1 MAGPRAVAGLA
12 LAALG
17 AAACTSRSLPPGPD
31 VLHIAVRADV
41 RGFFPN
47 PPFANEA
54 YSVHIN
60 SNVLEGLVGF
70 DPDLR
75 LIPALAARWENPD
88 ASTYLFDLVPG
99 LRFSDGRPVRAADVV
114 ASLRAALERRWAL
127 NDYLRAIV
135 SVEAHGERQVV
146 IRTRTSDL
154 ILLFRLPWGFV
165 LPEDALKQ
173 DPVPVIG
180 TGPYRLESWVPGR
193 EFTFV
198 RNPYHR
204 GPAPD
209 FAKARFVVAPDG
221 QDRVARVLRGE
232 ADLADQV
239 PLEAVAGLRKRDDV
253 TVVLRS
259 SLRVLFLGLR
269 VDRPPFSDPRL
280 REAVDLAIDRK
291 ELAARALLGYAEPA
305 TQVVPRT
312 VVGFNPKL
320 PAHVPDRVRA
330 RRLLAAAGH
339 PDGLELRL
347 DGPNNRYVNDVAI
360 LEELARQLRLA
371 GLRVRVNALDK
382 QAFFTLL
389 GGAGSQSHLFG
400 WACESGDAGNVL
412 DAVFHGKGEEGGSS
426 NYAGLADPELDRL
439 IGAANAATT
448 LPERTALLQTAVA
461 RVAELRPVIPLVV
474 QTEALLLSKR
484 IRWEPSINLA
494 LRVAEI
500 RRANPGSKAP

>member
-1 MAGPRAVAGLA
+1 
-12 LAALG
+12 
-17 AAACTSRSLPPGPD
+17 
-31 VLHIAVRADV
+31 VLRVAVRADV

-54 YSVHIN
+54 YSVHVN
-60 SNVLEGLVGF
+60 SNVFEGLVGF
-70 DPDLR
+70 DPNLR

-88 ASTYLFDLVPG
+88 ASTYLFELEPG
-99 LRFSDGRPVRAADVV
+99 LRFSDGRPVTAADVV
-114 ASLRAALERRWAL
+114 ASLKTAMERRWAL
-127 NDYLRAIV
+127 YDYLRAIV
-135 SVEAHGERQVV
+135 AVKARGERQVE
-146 IRTRTSDL
+146 IRTGTPDL

-165 LPEDALKQ
+165 LPADALGQ

-180 TGPYRLESWVPGR
+180 TGPYRLESWVPGQ

-198 RNPYHR
+198 RNPFHR
-204 GPAPD
+204 GPEPD
-209 FAKARFVVAPDG
+209 FAKARFLVTPDG
-221 QDRVARVLRGE
+221 RARVARVLQGE

-239 PLEAVAGLRKRDDV
+239 PLEAVSELQKRDDV

-269 VDRPPFSDPRL
+269 VDRQPFSDPRV
-280 REAVDLAIDRK
+280 REAVDLAIDRGA
-291 ELAARALLGYAEPA
+291 LAARALLGYAEPA

-312 VVGFNPKL
+312 VVGYNPRL
-320 PAHVPDRVRA
+320 PGHHPDPARA
-330 RRLLAAAGH
+330 RRLLAAAGYSE
-339 PDGLELRL
+339 GLELRL

-371 GLRVRVNALDK
+371 GMRVSVHAMDK
-382 QAFFTLL
+382 QPFFALL
-389 GGAGSQSHLFG
+389 DGAGSQAHLFG

-412 DAVFHGKGEEGGSS
+412 DAVFHSKGEGIGSS
-426 NYAGLADPELDRL
+426 NFAGLADPELDRL

-448 LPERTALLQTAVA
+448 LTERTALLQSAVA

-474 QTEALLLSKR
+474 QAEALLLSRR
-484 IRWEPSINLA
+484 IHWEPSVNLA

-500 RRANPGSKAP
+500 GRAVSGSKAP